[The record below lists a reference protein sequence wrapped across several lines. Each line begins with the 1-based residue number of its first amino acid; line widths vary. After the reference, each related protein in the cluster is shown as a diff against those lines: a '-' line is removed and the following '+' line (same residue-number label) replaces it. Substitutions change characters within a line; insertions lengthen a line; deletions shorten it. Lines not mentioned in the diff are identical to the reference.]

1 MLRFTISGRSKTN
14 DEPVLDYLARA
25 FPGIPLRYV
34 DSVFGFVERSP
45 LYGGRIF
52 EGPELLP
59 SDVEAM
65 YGAGIGVR
73 IPFTNHFAEPEE
85 YAESAPVFEK
95 YHRPGN
101 AVIVTND
108 ALARWIRRDFPHY
121 RIEAS
126 VIKNLKTY
134 DRIAKALDLYDT
146 AVLPMELCEDEDFLA
161 GLPDK
166 DRITLFAN
174 AACALTCPSKIC
186 YRSIS
191 KFNKNEQAELLCSGH
206 MKSRVFRGM
215 VDFNVGALND
225 LGFTRFKVLRPVIF
239 GPAPAN
245 RTHPVPAFVHA
256 DAEN

>member
-1 MLRFTISGRSKTN
+1 MLRFTISGRSKAN
-14 DEPVLDYLARA
+14 SEPVLDYLARA
-25 FPGIPLRYV
+25 FPGIPLTYI
-34 DSVFGFVERSP
+34 DSVFGFVEKSP

-59 SDVEAM
+59 ADVAAM

-73 IPFTNHFAEPEE
+73 IPFTNHFAEPED
-85 YAESAPVFEK
+85 YAQSAPVFER
-95 YHRPGN
+95 YHRTGN

-108 ALARWIRRDFPHY
+108 ALARWIRRDYPHY

-134 DRIAKALDLYDT
+134 DRIARALDLYDT
-146 AVLPMELCEDEDFLA
+146 AVLPMDLCEDEDFLA

-191 KFNKNEQAELLCSGH
+191 KFNKDGEAELLCSGH
-206 MKSRVFRGM
+206 MKERTFRGM
-215 VDFNVGALND
+215 VDFDLRRLND
-225 LGFTRFKVLRPVIF
+225 LGFTRFKVLRPVRF
-239 GPAPAN
+239 GPAEAN
-245 RTHPVPAFVHA
+245 RKAA
-256 DAEN
+256 ALA

>member
-1 MLRFTISGRSKTN
+1 MLRFTISGRTKAN
-14 DEPVLDYLARA
+14 VEPVLAYLARA
-25 FPGIPLRYV
+25 FPGIPLHFI
-34 DSVFGFVERSP
+34 DSVFGFVEKSP

-52 EGPELLP
+52 EGEELLP

-73 IPFTNHFAEPEE
+73 IPFTNHFAAPED
-85 YAESAPVFEK
+85 YDASAAVLEK

-108 ALARWIRRDFPHY
+108 TLAHWIRRDYPHY

-146 AVLPMELCEDEDFLA
+146 AVLPMDLCEDDAFLA

-191 KFNKNEQAELLCSGH
+191 KFNRDGDGELLCSGH
-206 MKSRVFRGM
+206 MKSREFRGM
-215 VDFNVGALND
+215 VDFDLKRLNA
-225 LGFTRFKVLRPVIF
+225 LGFTRFKVLRPVRF
-239 GPAPAN
+239 GPAQAN
-245 RTHPVPAFVHA
+245 RAAAHV
-256 DAEN
+256 

>member
-14 DEPVLDYLARA
+14 DEPVLHYLARA
-25 FPGIPLRYV
+25 FPGIPLQFI
-34 DSVFGFVERSP
+34 DSVFGFVEHST

-52 EGPELLP
+52 EGAELVD
-59 SDVEAM
+59 SDVEAL

-73 IPFTNHFAEPEE
+73 IPFTNHFAEPHE
-85 YAESAPVFEK
+85 YEASAPVIEK
-95 YHRPGN
+95 YHRAGN

-108 ALARWIRRDFPHY
+108 ALARWIRRDFPAY

-126 VIKNLKTY
+126 VIKNLRSY
-134 DRIAKALDLYDT
+134 DRISQSLDLYDT
-146 AVLPMELCEDEDFLA
+146 VVLPMDLCEDEVFLA

-191 KFNKNEQAELLCSGH
+191 KFNKDGEAELLCSGH
-206 MKSRVFRGM
+206 MKAREFRGM
-215 VDFNVGALND
+215 VDFD
-225 LGFTRFKVLRPVIF
+225 LQKLMGLGYRRFKVLRPVRF
-239 GPAPAN
+239 GPQHVKPTAKAQAI
-245 RTHPVPAFVHA
+245 RA
-256 DAEN
+256 